1 VAAQQGVLV
10 KRVDRSKETVPLSTL
25 PADLPGRLD
34 AYQQEIL
41 QRAKDFVAENTHSV
55 DSYDEFK
62 KLLDERGGFVYAH
75 WCGQTSCETKV
86 NADTG
91 ATIRL
96 IPFDAPAE
104 DGACL
109 VDGRPSKQ
117 RVLFA
122 RAY

>member
-1 VAAQQGVLV
+1 VLV
-10 KRVDRSKETVPLSTL
+10 KRVDRTKETVPLSTL

-34 AYQQEIL
+34 AYQQEIF
-41 QRAKDFVAENTHSV
+41 QRAKDFLAANTHSI
-55 DSYDEFK
+55 DSYEEFK
-62 KLLDERGGFVYAH
+62 RLIEDPGGFIYAH
-75 WCGQTSCETKV
+75 WCGQVSCELKIS
-86 NADTG
+86 ADTG
-91 ATIRL
+91 ATIRV